1 MKFFLLVFVLSFKVH
16 ALDCVSQA
24 ANLSL
29 GLKLQGAI
37 TYELFGDEGTKE
49 LSGDVCKTSKY
60 KDEWADSK
68 KYKLKMIKIIKND
81 FQTKGKTSAEF
92 LSDLNEIP
100 DKKEITDADIC
111 PLVEKQI
118 QKDGGCAEARSLQK
132 SMSNTNFLNMDFEQA
147 CRLMVPKFKESFK
160 NRGSCSDE
168 EPTKD
173 SVVKRDPPGEEIA
186 PADDGAPE
194 VKTHVLKPKTRE
206 QVRDEQP
213 ARVRTNSGSAVSR
226 Q

>member
-16 ALDCVSQA
+16 ASDCLSQA
-24 ANLSL
+24 GNLSL

-37 TYELFGDEGTKE
+37 THELYGDDGAKE
-49 LSGDVCKTSKY
+49 SAGDVCKTSKY
-60 KDEWADSK
+60 KDDWADSK

-111 PLVEKQI
+111 PLVDKQI

-132 SMSNTNFLNMDFEQA
+132 SMSRTNFLSMDFEQA

-160 NRGSCSDE
+160 NRATCGDDE
-168 EPTKD
+168 PIKD

-186 PADDGAPE
+186 PPDDGAPE
-194 VKTHVLKPKTRE
+194 VKTQVLKPKTRE

-213 ARVRTNSGSAVSR
+213 ARVRTSSGVS
-226 Q
+226 QQ